1 MSEHSL
7 IMDMREKANS
17 QYPENQFAALL
28 FALQIPSI
36 CSRIEI
42 PKTDKNTGTNQNDP
56 QVLYKEKTGRPFDKN
71 LYHEWLRLHHSSFV
85 PWYYSLMPFDELCDA
100 IYQLRNDVTHAGNLL
115 EVDSKIVLTE
125 NGSASLFSGKR
136 LYLSIQMFCGTMFDA
151 ARYVFS
157 NDRTFHSGSSIADEK
172 LMLQALPNIVF
183 NDIQSYLNMKYHE
196 FWADRYDDLKLYQ
209 TYCFSQLGSLD
220 AIEKKLSSDPTWKIG
235 NLTRTESEQL
245 IKIVHERNDFGEKL
259 DNEITKRYFI

>member
-17 QYPENQFAALL
+17 QNPENQFAALL

-85 PWYYSLMPFDELCDA
+85 
-100 IYQLRNDVTHAGNLL
+100 
-115 EVDSKIVLTE
+115 
-125 NGSASLFSGKR
+125 
-136 LYLSIQMFCGTMFDA
+136 
-151 ARYVFS
+151 
-157 NDRTFHSGSSIADEK
+157 DRKS
-172 LMLQALPNIVF
+172 V
-183 NDIQSYLNMKYHE
+183 
-196 FWADRYDDLKLYQ
+196 
-209 TYCFSQLGSLD
+209 
-220 AIEKKLSSDPTWKIG
+220 
-235 NLTRTESEQL
+235 
-245 IKIVHERNDFGEKL
+245 V
-259 DNEITKRYFI
+259 